1 MVRAVPCS
9 QDQLNAACSSSA
21 GARDSTASTGQQHRV
36 AVKAAPVLQV
46 PVLQAQGK
54 SEMEEYHIFAAAF
67 RNHRRR
73 LGFSQADIV
82 QQLNIRY
89 NQVFTLRDI
98 QQLEANTLSIATVR
112 RLKPILEAWLRDTA
126 KASGT
131 SSDEMNVFRVPTTKI
146 YSHREKKKRTSI
158 DTYARQRLEAEFV
171 NEQKPTHAQMAQLA
185 AQLRVSKDFVR
196 VWFSNRRQRQKR
208 QEASSMVGSTIPS
221 TDYDITVEVPMDSV
235 DAEMQ
240 QNMLVVVTAS

>member
-9 QDQLNAACSSSA
+9 QGHLNTVRSSPEVSS
-21 GARDSTASTGQQHRV
+21 DSTANVSQQYRV
-36 AVKAAPVLQV
+36 VEDAPVMRG

-54 SEMEEYHIFAAAF
+54 NEVEEYHMFAAAF
-67 RNHRRR
+67 RSHRRR

-89 NQVFTLRDI
+89 NQVFTLRNV

-112 RLKPILEAWLRDTA
+112 RLKPILETWLRDTA

-131 SSDEMNVFRVPTTKI
+131 SSEDMNVFRVPTAKI
-146 YSHREKKKRTSI
+146 NPHREKKKRASI

-171 NEQKPTHAQMAQLA
+171 NKQKPTQAQMAQLA

-208 QEASSMVGSTIPS
+208 QESSNMVGLTIPS
-221 TDYDITVEVPMDSV
+221 PDYDITVEVPMDAV

-240 QNMLVVVTAS
+240 QNMMVVVTAS